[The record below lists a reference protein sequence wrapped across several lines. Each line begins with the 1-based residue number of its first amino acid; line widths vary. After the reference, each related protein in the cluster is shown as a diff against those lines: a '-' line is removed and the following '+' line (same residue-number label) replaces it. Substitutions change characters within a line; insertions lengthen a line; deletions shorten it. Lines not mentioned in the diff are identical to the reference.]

1 MPAEVHLL
9 IGLPQSGKTGILLD
23 DYRRQLQRLPLG
35 SCLWLAPSGRAAAE
49 VRQRLV
55 GAGEQAVLAP
65 GISTFGS
72 MAAELLPRLGVT
84 ARPLTEVFKRELIE
98 RIVAEMAE
106 QGRLRYFSPIVGRPG
121 LIDLLADF
129 ISEMKR
135 LEIWPEQLDE
145 AFRRGPERSDSPGQR
160 KRTRLPDGKHAELI
174 EVYSRYQQLMAQ
186 FDLYDAEGL
195 LWLARDCL
203 RRTIEASGRSRQGR
217 GQGTDDARRTAR
229 PLAGPLALRHV
240 VVDGFTDFTR
250 TQHEMLDALAQIA
263 DKLWISLPLEQP
275 LRRKDLF
282 RKPQA
287 TLNELQRRHPH
298 IEIQH
303 RCRQGS
309 APRTTFQRLAQSLF
323 SPPRAAPPPAESAEG
338 ITIIAAARAG
348 GELDAV
354 AARVKQLLLSGVPAD
369 EIAVVFRLAP
379 ADDSPFAEVCA
390 AYGIPVSVEQGSL
403 LGGSGAAKFFVRL
416 LSMAA
421 TAWSAEELRAVATN
435 SYFRPSWEWWTPA
448 AAAAACRSLS
458 QLQGSSSIDELRTG
472 LLAMT
477 QPADQAEASE
487 ALRGSTDRK
496 ADRSARGN
504 NDRNKNRMEEDDR
517 REQQRL
523 ERQAADAAV
532 ALELVDAV
540 GALIEAIPAEA
551 RADQWPAIF
560 QQLADEVGLLRVC
573 AEPAATLRSPAVNDS
588 VAWKCLL
595 AGWRARTQLD
605 ARLGRGEQLLTR
617 GDALQIVEELL
628 RCERLP
634 PAAGP
639 VGRVRVLSAAGARGL
654 RFRHLFVAGMSE
666 GAFPLA
672 QREDRAISPSE
683 YEQLAAAGLPL
694 PRRGDQSCDEMLLF
708 YEVLGCA
715 EEHIYLTYPAI
726 DEAARPMN
734 RSSFVDAVEK
744 VFIAGKVERIDL
756 TDLRPLPKNDRPLS
770 LDQWRLRAA
779 ADALEGR
786 ADLLAALIGSAPD
799 LRRRFARRQ
808 IAAAADSSPFEP
820 GQSIA
825 DAFETLWLR
834 SRPTFT
840 VNEGIIELPTVRA
853 QLARLFSD
861 RRTFSASEL
870 EAYAACP
877 FRFLVERV
885 LELEQTADDAIG
897 ADYAYRGRLAHKT
910 LELLHERIARRGKR
924 NASPLGIDEADWTKL
939 LDEAFGEA
947 SALCN
952 RDSPGS
958 IAEIAHRID
967 NRAVRRWLEGYRKQ
981 YQEYEENWEEAAAG
995 RVPLPALFEA
1005 GFGFGRSRNPF
1016 SAAEPLE
1023 LNHAGRT
1030 VSLSGRIDRIDE
1042 IRDGTKS
1049 LIVIIDYK
1057 TGRAAFK
1064 KGEFDRGRA
1073 LQLPIYCVAACELIL
1088 ADRDALPIG
1097 AGYWQLREGGFS
1109 HKAVLKPYTWDGRR
1123 TQITEEWEDCRGRLP
1138 QIVCSLVEGLQSG
1151 QFPVF
1156 NSDPDCT
1163 GRCPWNTLCRINTIR
1178 ALEKNWTLPTIAEER
1193 EASAETSRKRRAQ

>member
-9 IGLPQSGKTGILLD
+9 IGLPQSGKTGALLD

-35 SCLWLAPSGRAAAE
+35 ACLWLAPSGRAATE

-55 GAGEQAVLAP
+55 GSGERAFLAP

-72 MAAELLPRLGVT
+72 LAAELLPRLGVT

-106 QGRLRYFSPIVGRPG
+106 QGRLRYFSPIVGRQG

-145 AFRRGPERSDSPGQR
+145 AFRRGPESGESPGRR
-160 KRTRLPDGKHAELI
+160 KQTPLPNGKHAELI
-174 EVYSRYQQLMAQ
+174 EVYSRYQKLLTQ

-203 RRTIEASGRSRQGR
+203 RRTIEASGPAGSSPPGR
-217 GQGTDDARRTAR
+217 GQGTDDARRADR
-229 PLAGPLALRHV
+229 PLHGPLALRHI

-263 DKLWISLPLEQP
+263 DQLWISLPLEQP

-287 TLNELQRRHPH
+287 TLNELQRRHKRM
-298 IEIQH
+298 EIH
-303 RCRQGS
+303 HLCRREG
-309 APRTTFQRLAQSLF
+309 PRRTAFHRLAQALF
-323 SPPRAAPPPAESAEG
+323 SPPHAAPPPDESAEG
-338 ITIIAAARAG
+338 ITIVAAARAS
-348 GELDAV
+348 GELEAV

-390 AYGIPVSVEQGSL
+390 AYGIPVSVE
-403 LGGSGAAKFFVRL
+403 LGATLSSSGAAKFFVRL

-421 TAWSAEELRAVATN
+421 NAWSAQELRAVAVN
-435 SYFRPSWEWWTPA
+435 SYFRPAWDWWTPA
-448 AAAAACRSLS
+448 AAAAACRSLA
-458 QLQGSSSIDELRTG
+458 QLRSVRSIEQLREG
-472 LLAMT
+472 LSAMA
-477 QPADQAEASE
+477 QLGDQAEAGIASP
-487 ALRGSTDRK
+487 GT
-496 ADRSARGN
+496 ADRAPDCN
-504 NDRNKNRMEEDDR
+504 KDRNTKNDEEDNA
-517 REQQRL
+517 RERQRL
-523 ERQAADAAV
+523 ERQAADAAI
-532 ALELVDAV
+532 ALKLVDAV
-540 GALIEAIPAEA
+540 GALIEEIPVEA
-551 RADQWPAIF
+551 RADQWPTIF
-560 QQLADEVGLLRVC
+560 EQLAEKTGMLRVC
-573 AEPAATLRSPAVNDS
+573 AEPAATIRSPAVNDAA
-588 VAWKCLL
+588 AWNCLL

-605 ARLGRGEQLLTR
+605 ARLGRGDQLLTR
-617 GDALQIVEELL
+617 GGALQIVEELV

-634 PAAGP
+634 PAARP
-639 VGRVRVLSAAGARGL
+639 AGRVRVLSAAGARGL
-654 RFRHLFVAGMSE
+654 RFRHVFVAGMSE

-715 EEHIYLTYPAI
+715 EEHIYLSYPAI

-734 RSSFVDAVEK
+734 RSSFVDAVEN
-744 VFIAGKVERIDL
+744 VFGAGKIERIAL
-756 TDLRPLPKNDRPLS
+756 TDLRPLPKSAQPLS

-779 ADALEGR
+779 ADALDGR
-786 ADLLAALIGSAPD
+786 TDLLAALIGSAPE
-799 LRRRFARRQ
+799 LRSRFAGRQ
-808 IAAAADSSPFEP
+808 TAAAADSPPFEP

-825 DAFETLWLR
+825 DAFEMLWLR

-840 VNEGIIELPTVRA
+840 AAEGIIELPKVRA
-853 QLARLFSD
+853 PLAELFSG

-870 EAYAACP
+870 EAYATCP

-924 NASPLGIDEADWTKL
+924 GCSPLSIDETEWKKL
-939 LDEAFGEA
+939 LDEAFREA

-952 RDSPGS
+952 RDPPGS

-967 NRAVRRWLEGYRKQ
+967 NRAVRRWLDGYREQ
-981 YQEYEENWEEAAAG
+981 YENYEAFWEKTTN
-995 RVPLPALFEA
+995 RLVPLPALFEA
-1005 GFGFGRSRNPF
+1005 GFGFGRSRNPS

-1023 LNHAGRT
+1023 LSVAGRT
-1030 VSLSGRIDRIDE
+1030 VRLSGRIDRIDE

-1057 TGRAAFK
+1057 AGRAAFNK
-1064 KGEFDRGRA
+1064 DEFDLGLA
-1073 LQLPIYCVAACELIL
+1073 LQLPVYCLAACELIL
-1088 ADRDALPIG
+1088 ADRDAVPIG
-1097 AGYWQLREGGFS
+1097 AGYWQLREGGFQ
-1109 HKAVLKPYTWDGRR
+1109 HRKMLQPYSWNGDRPK
-1123 TQITEEWEDCRGRLP
+1123 ITDEWEDCRSRLP
-1138 QIVCSLVEGLQSG
+1138 QIVCSLVEGLQTG

-1156 NSDPDCT
+1156 NSDAECT
-1163 GRCPWNTLCRINTIR
+1163 GRCPWSTLCRINTIR
-1178 ALEKNWTLPTIAEER
+1178 ALEKQWTLPTIPPER
-1193 EASAETSRKRRAQ
+1193 PRSDQNQPDRAK